1 MRIIST
7 AWADLAEDDN
17 LQNMQEVPVQ
27 LVDDFQVVLS
37 KSQKQNLKKQIK
49 GASPVQNLRKPPW
62 GQL

>member
-37 KSQKQNLKKQIK
+37 KSQNKNLKKQNVGNQSNNIITH
-49 GASPVQNLRKPPW
+49 N
-62 GQL
+62 